1 MRTSQ
6 DTNMIDT
13 SLFPYQNHPYRLEF
27 GEKKNPTICWFE
39 CEQHL
44 KKYIERYK
52 LKAKELTI
60 QYRDEKPTRTI
71 KAKQKSLQQ
80 TVEKDDHRSGGR
92 PRRNTKDLDAT
103 GTVSRTRK
111 SKPKSK

>member
-1 MRTSQ
+1 
-6 DTNMIDT
+6 MIDT
-13 SLFPYQNHPYRLEF
+13 SLFPHQNHPYRLEF

-60 QYRDEKPTRTI
+60 QYRDEKPTRTS
-71 KAKQKSLQQ
+71 KTDKKKLQQ
-80 TVEKDDHRSGGR
+80 GTTESSDGGTSR
-92 PRRNTKDLDAT
+92 PKRNTKDLD
-103 GTVSRTRK
+103 SPRPINSPR
-111 SKPKSK
+111 KPKK

>member
-1 MRTSQ
+1 
-6 DTNMIDT
+6 MIDT

-60 QYRDEKPTRTI
+60 QYRDEKPTKSGKTEQNTL
-71 KAKQKSLQQ
+71 QKKHTKINS
-80 TVEKDDHRSGGR
+80 RGSGG
-92 PRRNTKDLDAT
+92 TKRSTKKLDT
-103 GTVSRTRK
+103 L
-111 SKPKSK
+111 

>member
-1 MRTSQ
+1 
-6 DTNMIDT
+6 MIDT
-13 SLFPYQNHPYRLEF
+13 SLFPHQNHPYRLEF
-27 GEKKNPTICWFE
+27 GEKKNPTICFFE

-44 KKYIERYK
+44 NKYIERYK

-60 QYRDEKPTRTI
+60 QYRDEKPTRTS
-71 KAKQKSLQQ
+71 KTNKKKLQQ
-80 TVEKDDHRSGGR
+80 GTAKSSDGGTSRS
-92 PRRNTKDLDAT
+92 RRNTKDLDAC

>member
-1 MRTSQ
+1 
-6 DTNMIDT
+6 MIDT
-13 SLFPYQNHPYRLEF
+13 SLFPHQNHPYRLEF

-60 QYRDEKPTRTI
+60 QYRDEKPTKSSKTNT
-71 KAKQKSLQQ
+71 KSLQQ
-80 TVEKDDHRSGGR
+80 TVEKDDHRSGGGHRRSTENLDSPR
-92 PRRNTKDLDAT
+92 PINSPR
-103 GTVSRTRK
+103 
-111 SKPKSK
+111 KPKK